1 MASQV
6 LYLRQYGWVLGFIFW
21 QKNVLR
27 KLWKFVMGVID
38 VMKNIVDAILDI
50 DRLHYIWMQS

>member
-6 LYLRQYGWVLGFIFW
+6 LYLGQYGWVLGVIFW

-27 KLWKFVMGVID
+27 KLQNFVTGVMIPGLT
-38 VMKNIVDAILDI
+38 NIVDAILDI
-50 DRLHYIWMQS
+50 DR

>member
-6 LYLRQYGWVLGFIFW
+6 LYLRQYGWVLGFMFW

-27 KLWKFVMGVID
+27 KLWNFVMGVID
-38 VMKNIVDAILDI
+38 VLKNIVDAILDI
-50 DRLHYIWMQS
+50 GRLRYIF